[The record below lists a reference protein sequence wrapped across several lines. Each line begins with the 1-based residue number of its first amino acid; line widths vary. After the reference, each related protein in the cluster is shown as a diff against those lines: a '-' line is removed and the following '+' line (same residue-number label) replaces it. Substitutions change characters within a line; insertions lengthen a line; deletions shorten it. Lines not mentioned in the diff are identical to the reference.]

1 MPFYFGVGKVS
12 LALKQ
17 GLTQIRN
24 VKSPAVSNRPGFLLV
39 PNNSID
45 GLVDKLISL
54 SGALRT

>member
-24 VKSPAVSNRPGFLLV
+24 VKSPAVSNPLAFF
-39 PNNSID
+39 S
-45 GLVDKLISL
+45 SL
-54 SGALRT
+54 TTALTAS